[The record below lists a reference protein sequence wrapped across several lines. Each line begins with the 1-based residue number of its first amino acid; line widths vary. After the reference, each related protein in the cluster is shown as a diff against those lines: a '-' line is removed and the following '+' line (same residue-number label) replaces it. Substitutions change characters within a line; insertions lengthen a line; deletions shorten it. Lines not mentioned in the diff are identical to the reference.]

1 MLIEY
6 VKPGAVV
13 ANPVEAWN
21 LNVDE
26 CAPVDR
32 DTNFL
37 EKRERIGNML
47 KHMPEDDSISRE
59 SNRPTKRALMI
70 PNRPHK
76 LDRFPL
82 LRSRVIGV
90 A

>member
-26 CAPVDR
+26 CPPVVR

-47 KHMPEDDSISRE
+47 KHMPEDDSVRRKSERTIKTSLDDSGIIALISW
-59 SNRPTKRALMI
+59 I
-70 PNRPHK
+70 
-76 LDRFPL
+76 D
-82 LRSRVIGV
+82 SRYCEAV
-90 A
+90 